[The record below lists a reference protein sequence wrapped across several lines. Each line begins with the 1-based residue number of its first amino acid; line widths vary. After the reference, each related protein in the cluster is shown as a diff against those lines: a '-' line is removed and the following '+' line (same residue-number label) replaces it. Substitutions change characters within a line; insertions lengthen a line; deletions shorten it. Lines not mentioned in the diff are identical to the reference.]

1 MEPNFENEDRTRIL
15 KTDCENKFTKRIL
28 KTKVEKRD
36 SKTKFE
42 NKVRK
47 RQLETTFENELN
59 TQMSKTN
66 LKNKFRKQSLKTKVL
81 DVQQQRILQGQ
92 KRPPKLQ
99 QKGMP
104 EHVFATGNRPREMT
118 QAGLI
123 GPLFGSLNR
132 TPHPVLLHA
141 SSGSHLLRHTQS
153 QIAIDQYLH
162 CIAGVQP
169 PRGLHCALADLA
181 PFR

>member
-28 KTKVEKRD
+28 KTKVETRD

-123 GPLFGSLNR
+123 GPLFGSLKNEKVQERIKMLR
-132 TPHPVLLHA
+132 T
-141 SSGSHLLRHTQS
+141 
-153 QIAIDQYLH
+153 
-162 CIAGVQP
+162 CC
-169 PRGLHCALADLA
+169 CA
-181 PFR
+181 